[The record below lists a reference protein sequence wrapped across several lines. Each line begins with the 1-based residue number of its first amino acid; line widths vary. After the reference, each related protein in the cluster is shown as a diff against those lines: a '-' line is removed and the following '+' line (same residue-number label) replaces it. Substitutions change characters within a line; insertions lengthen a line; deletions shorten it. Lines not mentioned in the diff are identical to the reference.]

1 MPTSYAQYIQATAR
15 AGRSH
20 VGLVIDIFDRV
31 NRRETSMYQ
40 SFLTTHAALERM
52 VEPVPVNRFASRA
65 VERTLPGIVCALL
78 WDETR
83 DLRWGTTDDIGTTRR
98 FQSWW
103 NARAANFGAHLT
115 DRISRAYRCPVTD
128 AAMAADE
135 QRLVDDALRR
145 WDQIER
151 PRIQQW
157 QSDWLTELFTSP
169 AMNSLRD
176 VDPPAEFRG
185 GTQAQ
190 QVISRLYAR

>member
-1 MPTSYAQYIQATAR
+1 MPPSYAHYIQATAR

-20 VGLVIDIFDRV
+20 VGLVVDIFDRI

-83 DLRWGTTDDIGTTRR
+83 DATWGTTENIGMTRR
-98 FQSWW
+98 FRDWW
-103 NARAANFGAHLT
+103 NARAASLLPQLA
-115 DRISRAYRCPVTD
+115 DRIERAYRCPVPD
-128 AAMAADE
+128 PAMAADE
-135 QRLVDDALRR
+135 QRLVEDAIRR
-145 WDQIER
+145 WTQIER
-151 PRIQQW
+151 PRVQQW
-157 QSDWLTELFTSP
+157 QSDWLTDLFTSP
-169 AMNSLRD
+169 AMTSLRD

-185 GTQAQ
+185 GIRAEQI
-190 QVISRLYAR
+190 ISLLYT